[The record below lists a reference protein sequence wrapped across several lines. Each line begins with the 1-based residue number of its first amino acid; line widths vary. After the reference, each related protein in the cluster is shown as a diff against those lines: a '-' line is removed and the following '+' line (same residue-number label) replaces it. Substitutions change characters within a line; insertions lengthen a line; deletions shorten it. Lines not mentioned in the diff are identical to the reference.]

1 MSFPQKQ
8 LLVFLFAAT
17 ALVAQQQ
24 NDSIFSDERAS
35 DYLNRQLPSWLQFSG
50 EFRMRF
56 EQSGS
61 SGFNNPEDDYL
72 LGRTRFNVSIQPES
86 WLKFFGQTQDA
97 RAFFQNVRHPA
108 PPYQDTW
115 DIRQAYVEIGDAEK
129 GPAAVRAG
137 RQEINLGDQRLV
149 GSLDWTNTARSFDAI
164 RLSLHHLGYRL
175 DAFASSVVDQHDQE
189 LNHHTQGNDLH
200 GLYGGLDSLI
210 PKATIEPYLLWRL
223 APLSISPV
231 TEHGGRGKLNEKTAG
246 MRWAGKLP
254 WALDYNVEMAKQFG
268 SLGRDGIDAWA
279 GHWLIGRTFSS
290 AKWRPRWIFEYNFAS
305 GDSNPTDGT
314 RGTFDQLYPTG
325 HLKYGLTDQVG
336 WRNIHDGHTALEL
349 KATRKLALNGGFH
362 DYWLASARDGLY
374 NAAGALVSRAPN
386 GAAGRHVGEELEIYG
401 TYNATKS
408 LQFGIGYGHLFTG
421 EFLNRT
427 TRGHD
432 YNYPYTMLT
441 WLL

>member
-1 MSFPQKQ
+1 M
-8 LLVFLFAAT
+8 FAAT
-17 ALVAQQQ
+17 ALLGQQS
-24 NDSIFSDERAS
+24 NDLPLPNQRPS
-35 DYLNRQLPSWLQFSG
+35 DYLNEHLPPWLHLSG

-72 LGRTRFNVSIQPES
+72 LTRTRFNLSIQPLS
-86 WLKFFGQTQDA
+86 WLKFFGQTQDS
-97 RAFFQNVRHPA
+97 RAFFQNVPHPA

-115 DIRQAYVEIGDAEK
+115 DIRQAYIEIGDAEK
-129 GPAAVRAG
+129 GPIAITAG

-149 GSLDWTNTARSFDAI
+149 GSLDWTNTARSFDAV
-164 RLSLHHLGYRL
+164 RLSLRHAGYRL

-189 LNHHTQGNDLH
+189 LNHHTEGNDLH
-200 GLYGGLDSLI
+200 GLYGGLESLV
-210 PKATIEPYLLWRL
+210 PGATIEPYLLWRL
-223 APLSISPV
+223 APLTLSPI
-231 TEHGGRGKLNEKTAG
+231 TEHGGRGKLDEKTAG
-246 MRWAGKLP
+246 VRWTGKLP
-254 WALDYNVEMAKQFG
+254 LGFDYNIEMAKQFG
-268 SLGRDGIDAWA
+268 SLGQDGIDAWA
-279 GHWLIGRTFSS
+279 GHWLMGKKFTS
-290 AKWRPRWIFEYNFAS
+290 AKWQPRWILEYNYAS

-336 WRNIHDGHTALEL
+336 WRNIHDAHTGVEI
-349 KATRKLALNGGFH
+349 KATRKLALSGGFH

-374 NAAGALVSRAPN
+374 NAAGTLVSRSPN
-386 GAAGRHVGEELEIYG
+386 GTAGRHVGEELEIYG
-401 TYNATKS
+401 TYNATKAI
-408 LQFGIGYGHLFTG
+408 QFGIGYGHLFTG